1 MIKTIKKDGLNKM
14 ILDDLLSEFKYTIK
28 KLNNIKNGELIL
40 LIKDVEFFHQ
50 NLKLELKNRRV
61 KNG

>member
-1 MIKTIKKDGLNKM
+1 MIITIKKDGLNKM
-14 ILDDLLSEFKYTIK
+14 IRDDLLSEFKYTIK